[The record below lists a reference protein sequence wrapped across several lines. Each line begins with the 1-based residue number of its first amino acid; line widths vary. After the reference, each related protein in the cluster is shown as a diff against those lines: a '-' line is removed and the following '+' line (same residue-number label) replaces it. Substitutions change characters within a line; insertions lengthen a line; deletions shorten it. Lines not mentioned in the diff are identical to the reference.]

1 MITTASFLAI
11 KPRPEGNWLVPS
23 FAVVPGETVLL
34 PARVG
39 SADVSA
45 RLPDGAVA
53 LEAPSK
59 AQLPDAVAPPDAACV
74 LQPRQNVPA
83 PKLGSLMADTIQQ
96 LRGASDTNTCACT
109 CNPSKIFWAEDA
121 PALKPITHVQRV
133 EALQAAVFHPLLP
146 SCR

>member
-34 PARVG
+34 PARVK

-74 LQPRQNVPA
+74 LQPCQNA

-96 LRGASDTNTCACT
+96 LRGASDTDSCASTCD
-109 CNPSKIFWAEDA
+109 PSKTFWAEDA
-121 PALKPITHVQRV
+121 PAFKPISHVQRV